1 MSSSNNDRLG
11 VRRSLIDERALLDAV
26 ENKTL
31 ASLPTAE
38 LVRRLGVAASVAGAL
53 LIVLGGAAM
62 LGWLLDLPWLY
73 RLSTET
79 ASTKFATALCLTALG
94 AALVVGRNDDRSARR
109 WVALLT
115 FIPGFLAT
123 VTISAYTLRVDSP
136 FDNILGLDSGFAD
149 RDPAGRM
156 SLATATAVLLIVIAM
171 ALVARDH
178 VLAGQ
183 LLATAS
189 MVVAAITVLGYVYG
203 AESLY
208 SLGPY
213 RSTALRTA
221 IGLLLASAGVL
232 LRRSDAGYMSLLSGN
247 TAGGIIVRRFVPV
260 AALVPPLGG
269 AFVVHLADVPEGS
282 NLAAFAAVV
291 ATLVGVIGAA
301 LVWIQSAG
309 LRDVDLRRAGAEDA
323 FALARE
329 AITVRDALAAELAA
343 SEQRAR
349 AIVAGS
355 SAAYISFDAGGI
367 VRDFN
372 AAALRLFGLPADKV
386 LGVRADTLVKRSKVD
401 NRRSAMMA
409 YLAGEGPPPG
419 DQRYEAEM
427 IATDGR
433 RFTVDISLWTVVDD
447 SGPSFHAFISD
458 ITDRKHA
465 ETELRRA
472 NEDLADFSAAMA
484 HDLRTPLTVVKG
496 FASMLRSRIDGDEE
510 AEWVRRIEGAA
521 DRGARLIDDILAYAQ
536 VGHTAL
542 IHAPVDLDMVARRVA
557 EDQASAS
564 ERVAEV
570 TVKEL
575 PRVFG
580 DERLLET
587 LLSNL
592 VGNALKYVPPDR
604 DPHVLIDA
612 VEEDET
618 GWPVIRVSDNGDPL
632 DDSDRLFEMFQ
643 RGAADDRAVGSGVGL
658 AVCRRVAELHDGRV
672 WLETSEQGGPRFCVL
687 LSGAPDV
694 FVAAH

>member
-1 MSSSNNDRLG
+1 MSSSNNDRVD
-11 VRRSLIDERALLDAV
+11 VRRSPIDERALLDAV
-26 ENKTL
+26 ETKTL

-38 LVRRLGVAASVAGAL
+38 LVRRLGIAASVAGAL
-53 LIVLGGAAM
+53 LILLGGAAM
-62 LGWLLDLPWLY
+62 LGWLLDAPWLY
-73 RLSTET
+73 RLSTES
-79 ASTKFATALCLTALG
+79 ASTKFSTALCLTALG
-94 AALVVGRNDDRSARR
+94 AALIVGRHEGRDARR
-109 WVALLT
+109 WVMLLS
-115 FIPGFLAT
+115 FIPGFLAA
-123 VTISAYTLRVDSP
+123 VTISAYTLQVDSP
-136 FDNILGLDSGFAD
+136 FDNLLGLDSGFAD

-156 SLATATAVLLIVIAM
+156 SLATASAVLLIVIAM
-171 ALVARDH
+171 ALVARGH

-189 MVVAAITVLGYVYG
+189 MIVAAITVLGYIYG

-208 SLGPY
+208 SLGPF

-232 LRRSDAGYMSLLSGN
+232 LRRSDAGYMSLVSGN

-260 AALVPPLGG
+260 AALIPPIGG
-269 AFVVHLADVPEGS
+269 AVVVHFVDVPEDS
-282 NLAAFAAVV
+282 NLPVVAAVV
-291 ATLVGVIGAA
+291 ATLVGVVGAA
-301 LVWIQSAG
+301 LVWVQSAG
-309 LRDVDLRRAGAEDA
+309 LREVDLRRAGAEDA

-329 AITVRDALAAELAA
+329 AIAVRDALADELAA

-355 SAAYISFDAGGI
+355 SAAYISFDATGI

-386 LGVRADTLVKRSKVD
+386 LGVRADTLVKRSQVD

-427 IATDGR
+427 IATDGH

-447 SGPSFHAFISD
+447 TGLTFHAFISD

-472 NEDLADFSAAMA
+472 NEDLANFSAAMA

-496 FASMLRSRIDGDEE
+496 FASMLRSRLDGEEE
-510 AEWVRRIEGAA
+510 ADWVQRIEGAA
-521 DRGARLIDDILAYAQ
+521 DRGARLINDILAYAQ
-536 VGHTAL
+536 VGHGAVV
-542 IHAPVDLDMVARRVA
+542 HAPVDMRKMGQRVA
-557 EDQASAS
+557 DEQAAAS
-564 ERVAEV
+564 EREATI
-570 TVKEL
+570 TVEAL
-575 PRVFG
+575 PWVLG

-587 LLSNL
+587 LLANL
-592 VGNALKYVPPDR
+592 VGNALKYVPSDR
-604 DPHVLIDA
+604 DPHVTIDA
-612 VEEDET
+612 VEEEET

-632 DDSDRLFEMFQ
+632 EDSDRLFEMFQ

-658 AVCRRVAELHDGRV
+658 AVCRRVAELHNGRV

-694 FVAAH
+694 LVAAH